1 MDKHEQDDSRR
12 ANDTKH
18 EPIDLIERR
27 RRREVLANRIGFLLA
42 RRWLRTKRHGKR
54 PAGQQKPTDPMSEK
68 TDEDTL
74 RWTRTVGCGW

>member
-42 RRWLRTKRHGKR
+42 RHWLRKE
-54 PAGQQKPTDPMSEK
+54 QQGGGSSSRRRSAARTHRK
-68 TDEDTL
+68 TDENEPPSDNSGSL
-74 RWTRTVGCGW
+74 L